1 MGALG
6 RCQESNIGGPHVG
19 LFGIEKTTTGDLKG
33 ERQDSQPIPSPFLL
47 PQALLSVGEGKSSLP
62 AQMLGPS
69 QGRLVSRWKDS
80 VCSVTGLASSS
91 QRPPGHP
98 QASEEPLQKLP
109 DTRPSLWT
117 PRCLASCGAPL
128 DMELG
133 EQPRP
138 GSALPGGSLCA
149 TVIKGRCHP
158 SGQAQLLHYSQK
170 TQHHVEMTRGCFEG
184 PNPCRSPGSE
194 VSPQWG

>member
-1 MGALG
+1 MGSGQVPSMWA
-6 RCQESNIGGPHVG
+6 
-19 LFGIEKTTTGDLKG
+19 
-33 ERQDSQPIPSPFLL
+33 SQR
-47 PQALLSVGEGKSSLP
+47 ALLSVGEGKSSLP

-80 VCSVTGLASSS
+80 ACSVTGLASSS

-98 QASEEPLQKLP
+98 QASEEPLRKLA

-138 GSALPGGSLCA
+138 RSALPGGSLCT
-149 TVIKGRCHP
+149 TVIKRRHRP
-158 SGQAQLLHYSQK
+158 SGQAQLLRYSQK
-170 TQHHVEMTRGCFEG
+170 TQPDVEVTRGCFEG